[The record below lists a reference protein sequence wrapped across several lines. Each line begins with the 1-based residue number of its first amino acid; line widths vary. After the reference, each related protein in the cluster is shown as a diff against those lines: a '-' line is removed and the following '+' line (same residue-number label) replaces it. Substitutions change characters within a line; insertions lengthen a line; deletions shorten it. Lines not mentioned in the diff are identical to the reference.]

1 VRNRK
6 SNQSIVIAVAV
17 VFLLSIT
24 VMMSLSQAP
33 AAAGGQGGGGR
44 GGRGGAGAGAPA
56 GGGAGAPG
64 TNGQAPAGAGGGG
77 RGGAGGGGA
86 ANEPTP
92 RFADGTVNLGRA
104 PGETTGIWS
113 LPYIT
118 NMGAANVVI
127 GAQPAPAAGAG
138 GGGRGG
144 GGGGRGGGGRGAA
157 AGAPAG
163 GAAAAPAGGAPAP
176 AGAGAANAGG
186 GRGGGGNTVPALR
199 GSAAQPW
206 VPFLPWAAA
215 FYDYNQANAMKYDP
229 EGQCMP
235 PGGPR
240 MFATPYPME
249 IIQSPETKRI
259 WMVFEGGTH
268 VWREIHMDGRAHPK
282 NDTIKGLTWLG
293 DSVGHWEGDTLV
305 VDVVNFQEGTWLDY
319 AGHPHTDQ
327 LHVVEKFT
335 RPNKGT
341 LHYEALIDDPGA
353 YTKPWSVQ
361 WNINWNAGGELKEY
375 ICQENNLYLNHLK
388 DDLGNSFVPH

>member
-1 VRNRK
+1 MRNRLTNK
-6 SNQSIVIAVAV
+6 SIVIAMGV

-44 GGRGGAGAGAPA
+44 GGRGAGGGAGAGAGAGAPA
-56 GGGAGAPG
+56 AGAPAAG
-64 TNGQAPAGAGGGG
+64 GAAAPAAPGQAPAGGGGRGGG
-77 RGGAGGGGA
+77 RGGAGGGA
-86 ANEPTP
+86 AAPEPTP
-92 RFADGTVNLGRA
+92 RFADGTVNLGRS
-104 PGETTGIWS
+104 PGESTGIWS

-118 NMGAANVVI
+118 NMGAANVVV
-127 GAQPAPAAGAG
+127 GAQPAPAAGAGAGG

-144 GGGGRGGGGRGAA
+144 GGGGRGGGAA
-157 AGAPAG
+157 
-163 GAAAAPAGGAPAP
+163 AGGAPA
-176 AGAGAANAGG
+176 AGGG

-353 YTKPWSVQ
+353 YTRPWSVQ

-388 DDLGNSFVPH
+388 DDLGNSFIPH

>member
-1 VRNRK
+1 MRNRK
-6 SNQSIVIAVAV
+6 INQPVVIAVAV

-44 GGRGGAGAGAPA
+44 GGRGAGGGAGAGAGAPA
-56 GGGAGAPG
+56 GGAPA
-64 TNGQAPAGAGGGG
+64 GQAPAGAGAGGGRGGG

-86 ANEPTP
+86 AVEPTP
-92 RFADGTVNLGRA
+92 RFADGTVNFGRS
-104 PGETTGIWS
+104 PGESTGIWG

-118 NMGAANVVI
+118 NMGAANVVV
-127 GAQPAPAAGAG
+127 GAPQAAPA
-138 GGGRGG
+138 GG
-144 GGGGRGGGGRGAA
+144 GGGGRGGGGRGGGAA
-157 AGAPAG
+157 AGGAAGAGAPA
-163 GAAAAPAGGAPAP
+163 
-176 AGAGAANAGG
+176 AGAGGGG
-186 GRGGGGNTVPALR
+186 GRGGGRGGAGGGANAIPALR

-206 VPFLPWAAA
+206 VPFQPWAAA

-327 LHVVEKFT
+327 MHIVERFT